1 MKKALHGLEERLER
15 KDEIIQEQLV
25 TIDEMGTELKVKT
38 LRLLDIDIAKL
49 QTAISEKDTAIGLLE
64 MKCFTGERLNVLQKD
79 KVELTKELKSKVTIQ
94 HLGQS
99 IIKYSQI
106 QEKLLLSQ
114 DDERHKQS
122 DILEHSSVQQVRW
135 SKNFK

>member
-25 TIDEMGTELKVKT
+25 TIDEMGTEMKVKT

-99 IIKYSQI
+99 IIKDIRRY
-106 QEKLLLSQ
+106 K
-114 DDERHKQS
+114 RNCYYHKMMS
-122 DILEHSSVQQVRW
+122 DTSNLTY
-135 SKNFK
+135 

>member
-1 MKKALHGLEERLER
+1 M
-15 KDEIIQEQLV
+15 
-25 TIDEMGTELKVKT
+25 TIDELGTELKVKT

-99 IIKYSQI
+99 IIK
-106 QEKLLLSQ
+106 
-114 DDERHKQS
+114 
-122 DILEHSSVQQVRW
+122 DIRRYKRNCYYRKMMSGTSNLTY
-135 SKNFK
+135 